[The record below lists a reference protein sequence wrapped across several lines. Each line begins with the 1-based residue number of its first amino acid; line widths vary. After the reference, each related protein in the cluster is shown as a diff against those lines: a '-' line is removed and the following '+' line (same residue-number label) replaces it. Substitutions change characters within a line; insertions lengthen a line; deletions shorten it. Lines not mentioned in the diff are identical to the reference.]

1 MTDVKVPRLLRVRE
15 AAEVTGIERWR
26 LYALL
31 KCGEGPPFL
40 RIGRTLR
47 IPEDALVQ
55 WIKAQTLIADHSEEG
70 EE

>member
-47 IPEDALVQ
+47 IPENALVQ
-55 WIKAQTLIADHSEEG
+55 WIEQQARTDHNEE
-70 EE
+70 E